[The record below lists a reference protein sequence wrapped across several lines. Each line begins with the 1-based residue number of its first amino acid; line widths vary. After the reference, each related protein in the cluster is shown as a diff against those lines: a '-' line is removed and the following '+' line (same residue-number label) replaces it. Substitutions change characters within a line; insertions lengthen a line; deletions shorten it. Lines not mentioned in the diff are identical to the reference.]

1 MYRHMKWVWIFI
13 FFTVLIW
20 SGYEPKDRAT
30 WVLEVLPA
38 VIGFLI
44 LAFTYNSF
52 RLTTLLYVL
61 ILTHMIVLMIGG
73 HYTYA
78 HVPIHDVIN
87 GYFGQ
92 DRNNYDKIGHLMQG
106 AVPVMVAREITIRKN
121 IFTAYNG
128 WFIFFLL
135 SFVLALSSFYELLE
149 WWSALIMGGS
159 ADQFLGTQGYV
170 WDTQSDMC
178 CALVGAIFSL
188 IVFSRLHDKKLQE
201 IS

>member
-1 MYRHMKWVWIFI
+1 MKWVWIFI
-13 FFTVLIW
+13 FFIVLIW

-52 RLTTLLYVL
+52 RLTTMLYVL

-78 HVPIHDVIN
+78 HVPIYDAIN

-106 AVPVMVAREITIRKN
+106 AVPVMIAREITIRKN
-121 IFTAYNG
+121 IFTVYNG

-149 WWSALIMGGS
+149 WWSALIMGGG